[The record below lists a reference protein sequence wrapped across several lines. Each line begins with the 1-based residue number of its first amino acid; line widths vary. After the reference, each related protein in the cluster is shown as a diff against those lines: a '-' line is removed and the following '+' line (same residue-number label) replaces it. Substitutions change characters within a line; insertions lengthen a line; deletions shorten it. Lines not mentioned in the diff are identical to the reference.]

1 MKPYHDIVHSTH
13 PNVNANHV
21 LALLVD
27 EQGSLSMLE
36 RSTFAQYAD
45 IIERGESGYTATELN
60 AMAKNYGVRL

>member
-1 MKPYHDIVHSTH
+1 MQVFHDIVHSTH

-27 EQGSLSMLE
+27 EFGNLGMIE
-36 RSTFAQYAD
+36 RSTFDQYAD
-45 IIERGESGYTATELN
+45 IIERGESGYTETELN